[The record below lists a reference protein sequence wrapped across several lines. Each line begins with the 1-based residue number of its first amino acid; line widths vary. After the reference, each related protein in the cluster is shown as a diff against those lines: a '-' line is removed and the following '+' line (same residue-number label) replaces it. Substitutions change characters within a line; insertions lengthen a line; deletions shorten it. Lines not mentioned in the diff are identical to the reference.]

1 MPEGISLNPV
11 SYVVLGLVRSM
22 GSATPYELKQRVAI
36 SIGYFWPFPHS
47 QLYAEPARLAAAG
60 LLTEQAETGGR
71 RRRHYRIT
79 PAGEA
84 ALSAWLA
91 DPVTEPSEIR
101 DMGLLK
107 LFFGAAGRRGD
118 IEALARGQAAAHRAR
133 LADYRAIRAE
143 VTGRALP
150 LELRTLELG
159 ERYEEMCARFWDEIA
174 ADHA

>member
-107 LFFGAAGRRGD
+107 LFFGAAGRPAD
-118 IEALARGQAAAHRAR
+118 IVALARGQAAAHRAR

-143 VTGRALP
+143 VTGVALP

-174 ADHA
+174 SDHA